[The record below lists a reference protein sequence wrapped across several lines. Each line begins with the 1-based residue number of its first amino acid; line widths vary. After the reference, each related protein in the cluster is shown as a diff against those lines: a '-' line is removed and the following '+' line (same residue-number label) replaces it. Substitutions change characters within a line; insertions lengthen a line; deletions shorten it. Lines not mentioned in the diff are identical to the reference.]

1 MRFIK
6 YIIRKII
13 AHFISGKVDP
23 KEVALSQVKIA
34 ATHGFIV
41 FQDKEFRQLI
51 HWEKQSQVEQDRVFN
66 ELVATAFILLQAL
79 YLNKLPDIKQEKQDY
94 WHRVYDC
101 LPESFSNYLKSVG
114 IADEFVS
121 LWQKVIDQRWEEYQE
136 NKNYTRQEFLDFG
149 KEEKDH
155 PYNELLK
162 ELAMIVETIRISS
175 ILHLTRGRAKP
186 KDPLNRYMQK
196 WLAQLTNRLY
206 EEIGW

>member
-1 MRFIK
+1 MKFIK

-13 AHFISGKVDP
+13 AYFISGKVEP

-34 ATHGFIV
+34 VTHGFIV

-51 HWEKQSQVEQDRVFN
+51 DWDKQSQVEQDRIFN
-66 ELVATAFILLQAL
+66 ELVATAVILLQAL
-79 YLNKLPDIKQEKQDY
+79 YLNKLPDLKEEKQPY
-94 WHRVYDC
+94 WYQVYDC
-101 LPESFSNYLKSVG
+101 LPESFISYLKVSG
-114 IADEFVS
+114 IPEQFIS
-121 LWQKVIDQRWEEYQE
+121 LWQKVIDQRWDEYQE
-136 NKNYTRQEFLDFG
+136 NKNYTRQEFYDFDPG
-149 KEEKDH
+149 ESNH

-162 ELAMIVETIRISS
+162 ELVMIVETIRISS

-186 KDPLNRYMQK
+186 KDPLNRYLQK